1 MDTNSRAHK
10 IAMIALLI
18 PEHPTSADILGLLS
32 LAYTEGYIDAVREE
46 GPHTLVGPPTL
57 RVVS

>member
-18 PEHPTSADILGLLS
+18 PEEPTSADILGLLS
-32 LAYTEGYIDAVREE
+32 LAYTEGYIDAIKEE
-46 GPHTLVGPPTL
+46 GPHTKVPPTL